1 MKIYPETTG
10 EILLRNSDH
19 ALAIQRAGKFF
30 IYDEHYDLSPLAVLC
45 FLCKL
50 FEAALKL
57 LKMLCSCYL
66 HTFTFF
72 TRENITVAMAT

>member
-1 MKIYPETTG
+1 MALIFSFFSPGHE
-10 EILLRNSDH
+10 EIFVLLRNSDH

-30 IYDEHYDLSPLAVLC
+30 IYDEHYDLSPLVVLS

-57 LKMLCSCYL
+57 LK
-66 HTFTFF
+66 
-72 TRENITVAMAT
+72 I

>member
-1 MKIYPETTG
+1 M
-10 EILLRNSDH
+10 LLRKSDH

-30 IYDEHYDLSPLAVLC
+30 IYDEHYDLSRLVVVS

-57 LKMLCSCYL
+57 LKM
-66 HTFTFF
+66 
-72 TRENITVAMAT
+72 